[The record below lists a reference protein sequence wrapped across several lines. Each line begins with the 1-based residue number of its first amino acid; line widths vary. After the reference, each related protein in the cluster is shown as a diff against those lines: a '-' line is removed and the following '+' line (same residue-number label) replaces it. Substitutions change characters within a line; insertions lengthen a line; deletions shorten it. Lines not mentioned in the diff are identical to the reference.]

1 MYHMVLKPNE
11 KLFNKRNEIC
21 KELSKKGI
29 ETRQGFV
36 PFNLQRIFIDKKMTK
51 PNDCPNANAIS
62 GSSFYIPTGPDISEK
77 ELKYV
82 ASNFLEIIDKLIN

>member
-1 MYHMVLKPNE
+1 
-11 KLFNKRNEIC
+11 
-21 KELSKKGI
+21 
-29 ETRQGFV
+29 
-36 PFNLQRIFIDKKMTK
+36 MTK
-51 PNDCPNANAIS
+51 PSDCPNANAIS